1 MWSCSLAP
9 LSLHVVL
16 FTSAIV
22 TACGPVH
29 LQWEAVES
37 DFKMAVAEQASQYCS
52 QNKAKCAAPLR
63 RRYSVWNLHS
73 AVTLTL
79 KIMTKSVMNIPP
91 SPPPHTHY
99 MITLFVCHT
108 KQYIWQF
115 LTFTGRLNTSS
126 SLTQKKSLSSL
137 ATPKW
142 CRRASRL
149 PSPCSS
155 LTSPKNQGPCW
166 MQLYYRRLLHRGRTT
181 LSSTWEQRY
190 WAFHSSTLPQA
201 PHTQRI

>member
-1 MWSCSLAP
+1 MCSTSEEEKVLSVELALCCHP
-9 LSLHVVL
+9 Y
-16 FTSAIV
+16 T
-22 TACGPVH
+22 
-29 LQWEAVES
+29 
-37 DFKMAVAEQASQYCS
+37 
-52 QNKAKCAAPLR
+52 QNNDKKCDEHP
-63 RRYSVWNLHS
+63 
-73 AVTLTL
+73 
-79 KIMTKSVMNIPP
+79 
-91 SPPPHTHY
+91 PPPHTHY
-99 MITLFVCHT
+99 TITLFVCHT